1 MIILKNYATY
11 SNFVEVEF
19 VDEIDTSITVNIS
32 TRCADNVEVKT
43 KDFVKTENLVLA
55 IEKAKEILRTWGNLN
70 E

>member
-1 MIILKNYATY
+1 MIILKNYVTY

-19 VDEIDTSITVNIS
+19 IDETDTSITVNVS
-32 TRCADNVEVKT
+32 NRCADNVEVKT